1 MKKIRK
7 GDKIVVIAGKDKGKK
22 TTVLGFQSEELVL
35 VQDVNKVKKHI
46 KPNPQKNEIGG
57 IKDIYKPIHISNIAL
72 YNFDTKKADRVGFKF
87 DEAGNKYRYF
97 KGNGS
102 AVDN

>member
-1 MKKIRK
+1 MSIRLK
-7 GDKIVVIAGKDKGKK
+7 STLSPILK
-22 TTVLGFQSEELVL
+22 
-35 VQDVNKVKKHI
+35 
-46 KPNPQKNEIGG
+46 KNEIGG

>member
-46 KPNPQKNEIGG
+46 KPNPQK
-57 IKDIYKPIHISNIAL
+57 K
-72 YNFDTKKADRVGFKF
+72 
-87 DEAGNKYRYF
+87 
-97 KGNGS
+97 
-102 AVDN
+102 